1 MMELILWRHADAE
14 DAGPAGDLARRL
26 TKRGRKQAER
36 MGDWLRP
43 LVREGWDVL
52 SSPADRA
59 KETAE
64 ALGLPCEIRPALAP
78 GLSAAAV
85 LREAGWPAGE
95 RNVVIVGHQPT
106 LGEVVAQLLG
116 GSGDVPFRKA
126 GIWWFATRD
135 RDGMQTVLRAVL
147 DPEILEARG

>member
-36 MGDWLRP
+36 MGEWLRP
-43 LVREGWDVL
+43 LLTDGWIVL
-52 SSPADRA
+52 SSPAERA

-64 ALGLPCEIRPALAP
+64 ALGVGYEVRPGLAP
-78 GLSAAAV
+78 GLSAAAT
-85 LREAGWPAGE
+85 LREAEWPDGE
-95 RNVVIVGHQPT
+95 HNIVVVGHQPT

-126 GIWWFATRD
+126 GIWWFAIRE
-135 RDGMQTVLRAVL
+135 RDGVHTILRAVL